1 MGLSERK
8 DKRKQVSGIKELM
21 TERIGYDPRNLAWSG
36 DKDRFSYK
44 HMTALGWTDDSGIGG
59 ASLTGN
65 AKHIAV
71 VHKLDSSGIGMA
83 RAMKEGEAVGGQAR
97 AGLDDVLRR
106 LASAS
111 GSASPTPSPA
121 PEPQLSNRIA

>member
-1 MGLSERK
+1 
-8 DKRKQVSGIKELM
+8 
-21 TERIGYDPRNLAWSG
+21 
-36 DKDRFSYK
+36 
-44 HMTALGWTDDSGIGG
+44 MTALGWTDNSGIGG

-65 AKHIAV
+65 ANHIAV

-111 GSASPTPSPA
+111 SSPA
-121 PEPQLSNRIA
+121 PMPDTKPALVPVNNRIA

>member
-1 MGLSERK
+1 MYAAAA
-8 DKRKQVSGIKELM
+8 EL
-21 TERIGYDPRNLAWSG
+21 TSERIGYDPRNISWSG

-44 HMTALGWTDDSGIGG
+44 HMTALGWTDTSGIGG

-71 VHKLDSSGIGMA
+71 IQKLDSSGIGMA
-83 RAMKEGEAVGGQAR
+83 RAMKEGDAVGGQAR
-97 AGLDDVLRR
+97 AGLEDVLKR

-111 GSASPTPSPA
+111 ASPSPA
-121 PEPQLSNRIA
+121 PSVEEPKKNRIA